1 MIIGIDE
8 VGRGP
13 LAGPV
18 VAAAIL
24 VPEGIRFGSRRLK
37 DSKRLT
43 KVQRENWWNYLKN
56 HPAILYAHSRVYPKT
71 IDRINISR
79 AADLAATRALAK
91 LILKEEKTGGFGL
104 KQARIFLDGGLHV
117 QSEKFKNFKIA
128 TIIGGDEKIKAIQL
142 ASIVAKV
149 KRDGLMKKMHRRYPQ
164 YSFDRHKGYGTKA
177 HFAAIKAHGL
187 SPLHRLTFV
196 KQYHKIKSK

>member
-1 MIIGIDE
+1 MK
-8 VGRGP
+8 
-13 LAGPV
+13 
-18 VAAAIL
+18 IL
-24 VPEGIRFGSRRLK
+24 LVE
-37 DSKRLT
+37 
-43 KVQRENWWNYLKN
+43 
-56 HPAILYAHSRVYPKT
+56 
-71 IDRINISR
+71 
-79 AADLAATRALAK
+79 
-91 LILKEEKTGGFGL
+91 
-104 KQARIFLDGGLHV
+104 
-117 QSEKFKNFKIA
+117 
-128 TIIGGDEKIKAIQL
+128 DEKIKAIQL